1 LARNESHN
9 ILTNIVFLFT
19 LGIIILS
26 LVSIVFPAL
35 ISSLTSGPESTLDP
49 FEMGPL
55 TFPLLVSSFV
65 LIGCGLAY
73 YKKWLPSTVRK
84 AIEYFLNFEIS
95 RRIAFLVAIVL
106 LSIYIGLT
114 VGELSLNEEE
124 QWPDFEVLKEGLK
137 IWPSGESENVYVQ
150 EQNDRYVRMF
160 LLSTSQNILQ
170 NIKILPFVASI
181 LLVIVTYFITL
192 QISGKRFAGIISMTI
207 LLQSYTFLKY
217 DTIAVYE
224 NFWVLFY
231 ILSLYTIYKKWYIS
245 PISYILSFFT
255 KAFTAFFFPL
265 SLFFIYRANIPKR
278 KKIIITI
285 SYGVILGASA
295 VILLVDDAVYGDVLQ
310 VDFSEFWIGFTVWS
324 YQMRFDFLIIL
335 GILPLAIGLFF
346 TSRRGIKE
354 ADAVLVLILGS
365 LLAGPVLASL
375 TDFYYILPYRYVP
388 LIVFFSMGVGIFL
401 SRNASS
407 RLSTQSNTQ

>member
-1 LARNESHN
+1 LARNESRS
-9 ILTNIVFLFT
+9 ILSNIVFLFT
-19 LGIIILS
+19 LGIILLS
-26 LVSIVFPAL
+26 LVSIIFPAL
-35 ISSLTSGPESTLDP
+35 IISLTSVHESTLDS

-65 LIGCGLAY
+65 LLGCGLAY
-73 YKKWLPSTVRK
+73 YKKWLPSTVSK
-84 AIEYFLNFEIS
+84 PIEYFLNFEIS

-124 QWPDFEVLKEGLK
+124 QWPDYEVLKEGLK
-137 IWPSGESENVYVQ
+137 IWPSGESENVYIQ

-160 LLSTSQNILQ
+160 LLSASQNILQ

-192 QISGKRFAGIISMTI
+192 QISGKRFAGIISMVV

-231 ILSLYTIYKKWYIS
+231 ILSLYTVYKRWYIS
-245 PISYILSFFT
+245 PFSYILSFFT

-265 SLFFIYRANIPKR
+265 SLFFIYRANIAKR
-278 KKIIITI
+278 RKIIITI
-285 SYGVILGASA
+285 SYGVILGVSA
-295 VILLVDDAVYGDVLQ
+295 VILLVDDGVYDDVLH
-310 VDFSEFWIGFTVWS
+310 VDFTEFWIGFTAWS
-324 YQMRFDFLIIL
+324 NQMRFDFLIIL
-335 GILPLAIGLFF
+335 SILPLIVGLFF

-354 ADAVLVLILGS
+354 ADAILVLIMGS

-375 TDFYYILPYRYVP
+375 TDFYYIRPYHHMP

-401 SRNASS
+401 SRNASQQ
-407 RLSTQSNTQ
+407 LSTQSNRP

>member
-1 LARNESHN
+1 MARNESRN

-19 LGIIILS
+19 LGIILLS
-26 LVSIVFPAL
+26 LVSIIFPAL
-35 ISSLTSGPESTLDP
+35 IISLTSVHESALDP
-49 FEMGPL
+49 FEIGPL
-55 TFPLLVSSFV
+55 TFPLLVSSLV
-65 LIGCGLAY
+65 LLGFGLAY
-73 YKKWLPSTVRK
+73 YKKWLPSTVSK
-84 AIEYFLNFEIS
+84 PIEYFLNFEIS
-95 RRIAFLVAIVL
+95 RRITFLVAIVM

-124 QWPDFEVLKEGLK
+124 QWPDYEVLKEGLK
-137 IWPSGESENVYVQ
+137 IWPSGESENVYIQ

-160 LLSTSQNILQ
+160 LLSASQDILQ

-181 LLVIVTYFITL
+181 LLVIVTYFITF
-192 QISGKRFAGIISMTI
+192 QISGKRFAGIIAMAV

-231 ILSLYTIYKKWYIS
+231 ILSLYTVYKRWYMS

-255 KAFTAFFFPL
+255 KAFAAFFFPL
-265 SLFFIYRANIPKR
+265 SLFFIYRANIAKR
-278 KKIIITI
+278 RKIIIVI
-285 SYGVILGASA
+285 SYGIILGISA
-295 VILLVDDAVYGDVLQ
+295 VILLVDDAIYGDVLH
-310 VDFSEFWIGFTVWS
+310 VDFTEFWIGFTAWS

-335 GILPLAIGLFF
+335 SILPLAVGLFF
-346 TSRRGIKE
+346 VSRRGIKE

-365 LLAGPVLASL
+365 LLTGPVLASL

-401 SRNASS
+401 SRNTSS
-407 RLSTQSNTQ
+407 HLSTQSNTR

>member
-1 LARNESHN
+1 L
-9 ILTNIVFLFT
+9 
-19 LGIIILS
+19 LS
-26 LVSIVFPAL
+26 LVSIIFPAL
-35 ISSLTSGPESTLDP
+35 IISLTSVHESELDP
-49 FEMGPL
+49 FEVGPL
-55 TFPLLVSSFV
+55 AFPLLVSSFI
-65 LIGCGLAY
+65 LFGCGLVY
-73 YKKWLPSTVRK
+73 YKKRLPTTVSK
-84 AIEYFLNFEIS
+84 PIEYFLNFEIS
-95 RRIAFLVAIVL
+95 RRIAFLAALVL

-124 QWPDFEVLKEGLK
+124 QWPDYVVLKEGLK
-137 IWPSGESENVYVQ
+137 IWPSGESENVSIK

-160 LLSTSQNILQ
+160 LLSASQNIFQ

-192 QISGKRFAGIISMTI
+192 QISRKRFAGIISMVI

-231 ILSLYTIYKKWYIS
+231 ILSLYTIYKKWYMS

-265 SLFFIYRANIPKR
+265 SLFFIYRANITKR
-278 KKIIITI
+278 RKIIIAI
-285 SYGVILGASA
+285 SYGVILGIS
-295 VILLVDDAVYGDVLQ
+295 VVVLLADDAVYDEVLR
-310 VDFSEFWIGFTVWS
+310 VDFSKFWIGFTAWS

-335 GILPLAIGLFF
+335 SILPLVVGLFF

-354 ADAVLVLILGS
+354 ADAVLMLILGS
-365 LLAGPVLASL
+365 LLTGPVLASF
-375 TDFYYILPYRYVP
+375 TDFYYILPYRYMP
-388 LIVFFSMGVGIFL
+388 LVVFFSMGVGILL
-401 SRNASS
+401 SRNTISQ
-407 RLSTQSNTQ
+407 LSTQSKTQ